1 MRTQLY
7 SHRDDHGR
15 AHSGISRFCSLLCNS
30 HARTSQSRS
39 IPPLWRSHHLLGP
52 LQAPDDVDNQFPG
65 RKQPSPAQF
74 NMSNNG
80 CCNKSPVCI
89 CAVCTILL
97 TVLIAAICIPLAT
110 KFMDTD
116 PTIPPGQSGPIK
128 IDKNLIGRMSLV
140 DISQEGSEGETFSS
154 STWILLCA
162 FGLTILF
169 SCSGYAY
176 HRKCHLP
183 RRRLAREADRVQRER
198 QELHSAFIER
208 MMERENQRIPPV

>member
-1 MRTQLY
+1 MCTRFH

-15 AHSGISRFCSLLCNS
+15 AHAGISRFCTLLYNS
-30 HARTSQSRS
+30 HACASPHCSS
-39 IPPLWRSHHLLGP
+39 VPLWRAHNLLGP

-65 RKQPSPAQF
+65 RQQPSPAQF

-80 CCNKSPVCI
+80 CCNKSPVCV
-89 CAVCTILL
+89 CAICTILL

-110 KFMDTD
+110 NFMDTD

-162 FGLTILF
+162 FGLTIFF

-176 HRKCHLP
+176 HRKCRLP
-183 RRRLAREADRVQRER
+183 RRRIAREAERVQRER

-208 MMERENQRIPPV
+208 MMEKESQRISPV

>member
-1 MRTQLY
+1 MCTRLH
-7 SHRDDHGR
+7 SHRDDYGR
-15 AHSGISRFCSLLCNS
+15 AHSGTSRFCSLLYKS
-30 HARTSQSRS
+30 HARTSQIRS
-39 IPPLWRSHHLLGP
+39 ISPLWRAHNLLGP

-65 RKQPSPAQF
+65 RQQTSPAQL
-74 NMSNNG
+74 NMSDNG
-80 CCNKSPVCI
+80 CCNKSPVCV
-89 CAVCTILL
+89 CAICTILL

-110 KFMDTD
+110 NFMDTD

-140 DISQEGSEGETFSS
+140 DISQEGSEGETIGS

-162 FGLTILF
+162 FGLTIFF

-176 HRKCHLP
+176 HRKCRLP
-183 RRRLAREADRVQRER
+183 RRRIAREADRVQRER

-208 MMERENQRIPPV
+208 MMEKESQRIPPV